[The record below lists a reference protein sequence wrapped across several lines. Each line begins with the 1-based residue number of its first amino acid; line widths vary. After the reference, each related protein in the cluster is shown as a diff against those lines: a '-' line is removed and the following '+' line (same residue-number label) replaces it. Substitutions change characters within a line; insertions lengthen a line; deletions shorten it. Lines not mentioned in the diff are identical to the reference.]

1 MGKLLTRASDLPP
14 YKRPSEPME
23 VLALLLDAL
32 ETYGPDYMHGI
43 PKSEYIEAAK
53 AVLRGAKQ

>member
-23 VLALLLDAL
+23 VLAV
-32 ETYGPDYMHGI
+32 I
-43 PKSEYIEAAK
+43 PSFHLILVVSGDIRWE
-53 AVLRGAKQ
+53 